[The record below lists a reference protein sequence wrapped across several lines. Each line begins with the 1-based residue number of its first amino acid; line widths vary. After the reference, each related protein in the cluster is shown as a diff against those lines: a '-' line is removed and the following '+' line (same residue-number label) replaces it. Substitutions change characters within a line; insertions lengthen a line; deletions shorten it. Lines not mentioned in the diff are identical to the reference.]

1 MILTMVGLILL
12 GAGIVVGFIFFGINY
27 RPRKARVGLLL
38 SAAGLLVLTITLFD
52 YSGDF
57 TSKITKVVQVGMWPS
72 LEFFGTGYLLAW
84 IAIIAGLAA
93 TRQVAQGVQVQR
105 AAIMRPPQQQ
115 ILENAV
121 PTGYRAL
128 DSMLY
133 GGLPVGSSIVLTG
146 PPCDEKNLIL
156 KRFME
161 TNLISNCA
169 CIFISTSL
177 DRVRDLLPKY
187 GNKLHVIICNPQADS
202 IAAAFPQV
210 VKLKALDSLTQIN
223 LEYDNAVTK
232 LGAGRPTV
240 LCLEILDDMLLE
252 HHEATRR
259 WLMGILGRSKT
270 NQMTSMAALNPAMH
284 TAEENQAVLETFDGH
299 FDLYEAEIQV
309 RPKVIRVRKFGGR
322 RFVDDELRVQ
332 KESI

>member
-1 MILTMVGLILL
+1 MCAV
-12 GAGIVVGFIFFGINY
+12 
-27 RPRKARVGLLL
+27 
-38 SAAGLLVLTITLFD
+38 GLLVLTGTLFD

-57 TSKITKVVQVGMWPS
+57 ASKITRVVQVGAWPS
-72 LEFFGTGYLLAW
+72 LEFFGTGYFLAW
-84 IAIIAGLAA
+84 IAVIAVLIASRQSAGAESMQAQRVVA
-93 TRQVAQGVQVQR
+93 TRAPQSQV
-105 AAIMRPPQQQ
+105 
-115 ILENAV
+115 LENIV

-128 DSMLY
+128 DNMLY

-156 KRFME
+156 RRFIE
-161 TNLISNCA
+161 TNLNSNRA
-169 CIFISTSL
+169 CILISTSL
-177 DRVRDLLPKY
+177 DRARDLLPRY
-187 GNKLHVIICNPQADS
+187 GKNLHVIICNPQADS

-240 LCLEILDDMLLE
+240 LCLEILDDVLLE
-252 HHEATRR
+252 HHGATRR

-270 NQMTSMAALNPAMH
+270 NQMTCLAALNPAMH
-284 TAEENQAVLETFDGH
+284 PAEESQAVLETFDGH
-299 FDLYEAEIQV
+299 LDLYEAEIQV
-309 RPKVIRVRKFGGR
+309 RPKLIRIKKLGGR
-322 RFVDDELRVQ
+322 RFVENELRVE